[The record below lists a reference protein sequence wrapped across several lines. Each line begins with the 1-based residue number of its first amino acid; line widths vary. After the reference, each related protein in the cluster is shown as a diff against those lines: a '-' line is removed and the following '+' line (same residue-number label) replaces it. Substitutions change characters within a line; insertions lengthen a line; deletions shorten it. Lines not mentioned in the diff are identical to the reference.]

1 VIDYKRRISAF
12 ARCNGLEIIYAFGSR
27 AKEILARIQGKT
39 PHSAHPRSDLDLGI
53 KPVRPLSVKEKV
65 RIAIFFEDLFD
76 ISRVDVVSL
85 PEAPASLGGEIVSGE
100 LLYAANEK
108 NEADCQ
114 LYHMRRA
121 ADLLPFERERARM
134 IMGASK

>member
-1 VIDYKRRISAF
+1 MDSFHLQPDV
-12 ARCNGLEIIYAFGSR
+12 
-27 AKEILARIQGKT
+27 

-65 RIAIFFEDLFD
+65 RIAVFFEDLFD

-85 PEAPASLGGEIVSGE
+85 PDAPASLGGEIVSGE

-108 NEADCQ
+108 READCR
-114 LYHMRRA
+114 LYYMRRA
-121 ADLLPFERERARM
+121 ADILPFECERARM